1 MADES
6 RNDFL
11 GELKRRSVFRVGAAY
26 LIAAWLVIQIADTV
40 FPYLGFSDGA
50 IARII
55 MLLAI
60 GFIPALIFA
69 WIFEWTPE
77 GLKRDRDVTEGVRR
91 PSGIGRRI
99 DYVIMAMLTIAV
111 AIFSYDRFVAPLGGG
126 PVTVIANEHPAIA
139 VLPFENRSAREED
152 VYFVDGIHD
161 DILTSL
167 ARIGSL
173 RVISRTSVEQ
183 YRDTDKTIK
192 EIADELGVTAILEGG
207 VQRAGERIRVNVQ
220 LIDAATDVHQ
230 WADNFDRELTTSD
243 IFSIQSEI
251 ANTIAVAL
259 RAELSPAEM
268 ERIDEIPTDSL
279 AAYEAYLLG
288 NQRLRQRG
296 QALEKA
302 AGHFREAI
310 ELDPQ
315 FALAY
320 VGLADSYQLM
330 RTHTA
335 RQWDE
340 LRPTAIAAAQNAV
353 ELDPNLGEAY
363 ISLAMIHHESRD
375 DELAGPLFRRGLEL
389 SPNYA
394 TGHQWY
400 SEYLSRKGED
410 QAALEQIEIAHRL
423 DPLSPIINHIYA
435 GRLRNLGDYAGAE
448 SRLLKAIEID
458 PSFARAHQ
466 GLATLYFHELGRL
479 DDAAIMAYR
488 ASRLNPEVPTN
499 YALLANILLNLG
511 DIEGAERWIDRATDI
526 EPSNLD
532 VRNVLASIH
541 VAAGRWTQAADVSR
555 RALEQFPRGG
565 MATWIVSMSHLREGR
580 TTEAL
585 AAFETGFPGLLD
597 EEGPV
602 VSRRN
607 IGMAPHVIR
616 VLQIRGETERAERL
630 LRQAMDF
637 YAANRDSGIYVG
649 LLTDVRLN
657 ALAGDADEALT
668 AMRTHI
674 DAGWRFLALNF
685 FDRTPSLDA
694 IRDDP
699 RFTAMA
705 NEVKADLAAQRESLR
720 RKWAAESD

>member
-26 LIAAWLVIQIADTV
+26 LVAAWLLIQIADTV
-40 FPYLGFSDGA
+40 FPYLGLSDGA

-60 GFIPALIFA
+60 GFVPALIFA

-77 GLKRDRDVTEGVRR
+77 GLKRDRDVRQDIRG

-99 DYVIMAMLTIAV
+99 DYVIMAMLTVAV

-126 PVTVIANEHPAIA
+126 RVTVIANEHPAIA
-139 VLPFENRSAREED
+139 VLPFENRSARDED

-167 ARIGSL
+167 AKIGSL
-173 RVISRTSVEQ
+173 QVISRTSVEQ
-183 YRDTDKTIK
+183 YRDTDKTIR

-230 WADNFDRELTTSD
+230 WAENFDRELTTSD

-268 ERIDEIPTDSL
+268 ERIDDIPTDSL

-288 NQRLRQRG
+288 SHRLRQRG
-296 QALEKA
+296 LAVEEA
-302 AGHFREAI
+302 AGYFREAV
-310 ELDPQ
+310 ELDPE
-315 FALAY
+315 FALAF

-335 RQWDE
+335 RPWDE
-340 LRPTAIAAAQNAV
+340 LRPPALAAAERAI

-363 ISLAMIHHESRD
+363 VSLAMIHHESRD
-375 DELAGPLFRRGLEL
+375 EELAGPLFRHGLEL

-400 SEYLSRKGED
+400 SEHLSRAGD
-410 QAALEQIEIAHRL
+410 NRAALDHIETAHRL
-423 DPLSPIINHIYA
+423 DPLSPIINHIYSR
-435 GRLRNLGDYAGAE
+435 RLAVLGDFEGAE
-448 SRLLKAIEID
+448 MRLLKAIEID
-458 PSFARAHQ
+458 PAFARAHQ
-466 GLATLYFHELGRL
+466 GLATLYLRELGRL

-488 ASRLNPEVPTN
+488 ATRLNPEIPSN

-511 DIEGAERWIDRATDI
+511 DLEGAERWIDRATDI
-526 EPSNLD
+526 EPTNWD
-532 VRNVLASIH
+532 VGYVRASID
-541 VAAGRWTQAADVSR
+541 VAAGRWAQAAEVSR
-555 RALEQFPRGG
+555 QALERFPRGG
-565 MATWIVSMSHLREGR
+565 MHTWIVSTSHLREGR
-580 TTEAL
+580 TLEAL
-585 AAFETGFPGLLD
+585 AAFEIGFPGLLD
-597 EEGPV
+597 EEDPV

-630 LRQAMDF
+630 LRKAEDF
-637 YAANRDSGIYVG
+637 YLANRDSGFYLG
-649 LLTDVRLN
+649 LLTDVRLH
-657 ALAGDADEALT
+657 ALAGETDEALA
-668 AMRTHI
+668 AMRAHI
-674 DAGWRFLALNF
+674 DAGWRYLALNF

-699 RFTAMA
+699 RFTEMA
-705 NEVKADLAAQRESLR
+705 NEVKTDLAAQRESLR
-720 RKWAAESD
+720 RKWAAELD